1 MVHVNKLRG
10 KFIENGYKVSDVA
23 DKMGMDRATLYR
35 RLRDGGDD
43 FTVREVTKLSE
54 ILKLSGSEINNIFF
68 NNKVA

>member
-10 KFIENGYKVSDVA
+10 KFIENGYKVADVA